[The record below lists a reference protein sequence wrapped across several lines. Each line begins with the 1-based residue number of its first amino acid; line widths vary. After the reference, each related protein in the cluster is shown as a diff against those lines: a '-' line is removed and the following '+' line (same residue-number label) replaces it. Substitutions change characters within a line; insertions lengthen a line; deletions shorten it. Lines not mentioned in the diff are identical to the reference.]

1 MIHVETVNARAD
13 TTPGQRPIS
22 TSKALPAL
30 QDDDCSFAGVAGVTS
45 SSLVFEVED
54 SDHEHPTD
62 SDPTA
67 TGACASD
74 DVFFRVAHTSVG
86 SHKMV
91 LKGSVAT
98 TDIGVQILKVTHIT
112 PEEVSLSIDAQGMPQ
127 AVLAKWITDP
137 QVTYQ
142 SLADNLKQW
151 TMVKNKLFA
160 IDMQKLRTMLP
171 DLPQAGVG
179 LSECKDVVA
188 ACLASRAYGGSKH
201 AFFRSEAELAC
212 SRFLCHRSLLQEVC
226 SNQYVLS
233 RQAMGLLAKQ
243 MAFHVERPFL
253 FFFTAGIRC
262 R

>member
-179 LSECKDVVA
+179 IVGVQ
-188 ACLASRAYGGSKH
+188 RRRGSM
-201 AFFRSEAELAC
+201 
-212 SRFLCHRSLLQEVC
+212 SRFQSVRRKQACFFSERGRARLAPGSCVIGVC
-226 SNQYVLS
+226 CRRFALISTCS
-233 RQAMGLLAKQ
+233 ADRQWA
-243 MAFHVERPFL
+243 
-253 FFFTAGIRC
+253 C
-262 R
+262 